1 MGFEVEMARAAIK
14 KHSGDVTKAIDDLV
28 TNGGHV
34 HYREDESPGT
44 SSDSSGPS
52 SSSSGKLS

>member
-1 MGFEVEMARAAIK
+1 MARAAIK
-14 KHSGDVTKAIDDLV
+14 KHSGDITKAIDDLV